1 MQNILLSFLAVGICS
16 TVSYGQS
23 IAPPKP
29 GAPPLNDQLSSYI
42 HRSLATHPDLMSMR
56 AMVTAESSRALMA
69 RSWMNPDLNLGLM
82 DVPDNLKFNQ
92 DPATAF
98 EIGVMQRVP
107 FPGKLKSAG
116 AAADARI
123 AAASLDLETARQ
135 QMAAMVAMNYYDLA
149 ALLQLDSLLNGGLAL
164 TDEMARAAEAMVASG
179 MGAQSD
185 VHRAR
190 LESEN
195 WRLKIIASRAE
206 IARAKAALA
215 YAVGIGI
222 EDADLFQIHLPAD
235 LPPLP
240 VFDSLPVPEILDRSP
255 SVRLA
260 ASRLQVAESDLARAH
275 REWYPDAD
283 LMLKYGLKP
292 DLKVA
297 GGTDPMTGSPLPPG
311 SVNQNNMISLGVT
324 FPVPLFSRGNQKAQ
338 IAERQSMRSAAAA
351 DLANARLVK
360 IKELQEIR
368 ASLKEQNGR
377 CAFINGSLIG
387 RTEALFNSALT
398 DYQAGKTPFM
408 ELAQARMSLVMVK
421 MELTMSRAEAW
432 SLNARW
438 RAALGQLV
446 PTNEDDINE

>member
-29 GAPPLNDQLSSYI
+29 GAPLLNDQLSSYI

-56 AMVTAESSRALMA
+56 AMVAAESSRAVMA

-82 DVPDNLKFNQ
+82 DVPNNFKFNQ

-98 EIGVMQRVP
+98 EIGVMQHVP
-107 FPGKLKSAG
+107 FTGKLKSAG

-149 ALLQLDSLLNGGLAL
+149 ALVQIDSLLNWGREL
-164 TDEMARAAEAMVASG
+164 TEEMKRSAEAMVASG
-179 MGAQSD
+179 MAAQSD
-185 VHRAR
+185 VHRAE
-190 LESEN
+190 LERDN
-195 WRLKIIASRAE
+195 WQLKLIANRNDIE
-206 IARAKAALA
+206 RGRAALA
-215 YAVGIGI
+215 YAVGS
-222 EDADLFQIHLPAD
+222 QIDKAEIWRFR
-235 LPPLP
+235 LPPDFTVEDQVITP
-240 VFDSLPVPEILDRSP
+240 PNIDASP
-255 SVRLA
+255 SVRSA
-260 ASRLQVAESDLARAH
+260 AARFEAADAELARAR

-283 LMLKYGLKP
+283 VMLKYGLKP

-311 SVNQNNMISLGVT
+311 TVNQNNMISLGVT
-324 FPVPLFSRGNQKAQ
+324 VSLPLFSRGNQKAQ
-338 IAERQSMRSAAAA
+338 IAEMQAMRSAAAA
-351 DLANARLVK
+351 NLANERLAK
-360 IKELQEIR
+360 MKGLQAIQAAYTGQLERDFYIR
-368 ASLKEQNGR
+368 R
-377 CAFINGSLIG
+377 SLIP
-387 RTEALFNSALT
+387 RAEALFNSALA

-408 ELAQARMSLVMVK
+408 ELTQARMSLVMAK
-421 MELTMSRAEAW
+421 MELTMARAEAW
-432 SLNARW
+432 SLCARW

-446 PTNEDDINE
+446 PTDKDEINE